1 MDKVALIVGIAGQDG
16 SLLAK
21 YLLSKNY
28 RVIGTTT
35 SNRKQ
40 NLIKLGIYYKIKL
53 INKKNYD
60 ENFFKR
66 IFLDYNINELYNLSG
81 QSSVAKSEK
90 LINETIDSNIRP
102 LVDIL
107 EVIRKN
113 SYKIKIINA
122 VSSEMFGNTYERIS
136 EKSKINPLSF
146 YGLAKSIAYEI
157 AKSYREQ
164 FQINISNLILFNHE
178 SNLRPNNFVIKKIVS
193 ESKKITKNKNLKIK
207 IGNINISRDW
217 GWAPEYVEVMYKIA
231 NSKFN
236 EDFVVA
242 TGKNFKLIEIIK
254 KIFSIQNLKIK
265 NNLKISKSLFRR
277 NEILKNRANINKIKR
292 KLNWKS
298 KFKIEKI
305 LLRLINEK

>member
-90 LINETIDSNIRP
+90 LINETIDSNILP

-207 IGNINISRDW
+207 VGNINISRDW

-305 LLRLINEK
+305 LLKLINEK

>member
-1 MDKVALIVGIAGQDG
+1 MNKVALIVGIAGQDG

-90 LINETIDSNIRP
+90 LINETIDSNIQP

-107 EVIRKN
+107 EVVRKN

-207 IGNINISRDW
+207 VGNINISRDW

-242 TGKNFKLIEIIK
+242 TGKNFKLIEIIR

-265 NNLKISKSLFRR
+265 NNLKISKSLFRK
-277 NEILKNRANINKIKR
+277 NEILKTRANINKIKR

>member
-66 IFLDYNINELYNLSG
+66 IFLNYNINELYNLSG

-90 LINETIDSNIRP
+90 LINETIDSNILP

-207 IGNINISRDW
+207 IGNINVSRDW
-217 GWAPEYVEVMYKIA
+217 GWASEYVEVMYKIA

-265 NNLKISKSLFRR
+265 NNLKISKSLFRK
-277 NEILKNRANINKIKR
+277 NEILKTRANINKIKR

-305 LLRLINEK
+305 LLKLINEK

>member
-1 MDKVALIVGIAGQDG
+1 MNKVALIVGIAGQDG

-277 NEILKNRANINKIKR
+277 NEILKNRANINKMKR
-292 KLNWKS
+292 KLNWKP

>member
-1 MDKVALIVGIAGQDG
+1 MNKVALIVGIAGQDG

-207 IGNINISRDW
+207 IENINISRDW

>member
-1 MDKVALIVGIAGQDG
+1 MNKAALIVGIAGQDG

-90 LINETIDSNIRP
+90 LINETIDSNILP

-207 IGNINISRDW
+207 VGNINISRDW

-242 TGKNFKLIEIIK
+242 TGKNFKLIKIIK

-265 NNLKISKSLFRR
+265 NNLKISKSLFRK
-277 NEILKNRANINKIKR
+277 NEILKTRANINKIKR

>member
-90 LINETIDSNIRP
+90 LINETIDSNILP

-146 YGLAKSIAYEI
+146 YWLAKSIAYEI

-207 IGNINISRDW
+207 VGNINISRDW

-242 TGKNFKLIEIIK
+242 TGKNFKLIKIIK
-254 KIFSIQNLKIK
+254 KIYSIQNLKIK

-277 NEILKNRANINKIKR
+277 NEILKNRANINKINR

-305 LLRLINEK
+305 LLRLINEE

>member
-90 LINETIDSNIRP
+90 LINETIDSNILP

-207 IGNINISRDW
+207 VGNINISRDW

-265 NNLKISKSLFRR
+265 NNLKISKSLFRK
-277 NEILKNRANINKIKR
+277 NEILKTRANINKIKR

>member
-1 MDKVALIVGIAGQDG
+1 MNKVALIVGIAGQDG

-90 LINETIDSNIRP
+90 LINETIDSNILP

-207 IGNINISRDW
+207 VGNINISRDW

-242 TGKNFKLIEIIK
+242 TGKNFKLIEIIR

-265 NNLKISKSLFRR
+265 NNLKISKSLFRK
-277 NEILKNRANINKIKR
+277 NEILKTRANINKIKR

>member
-207 IGNINISRDW
+207 VGNINISRDW

>member
-1 MDKVALIVGIAGQDG
+1 MNKVALIVGIAGQDG

-66 IFLDYNINELYNLSG
+66 IFLHYNINELYNLSG

-217 GWAPEYVEVMYKIA
+217 GWASEYVEVMYKIA

-277 NEILKNRANINKIKR
+277 NEILKTRANINKIKR

>member
-90 LINETIDSNIRP
+90 LINETIDSNIQP

-217 GWAPEYVEVMYKIA
+217 GWASEYVEVMYKIA

>member
-1 MDKVALIVGIAGQDG
+1 MNKAALIVGIAGQDG

-217 GWAPEYVEVMYKIA
+217 GWASEYVEVMYKIA

-305 LLRLINEK
+305 LLKLINEK

>member
-178 SNLRPNNFVIKKIVS
+178 SNLQPNNFVIKKIVS

-217 GWAPEYVEVMYKIA
+217 GWASEYVQVMYKIA

>member
-1 MDKVALIVGIAGQDG
+1 MNKVALIVGIAGQDG

-90 LINETIDSNIRP
+90 LINETIDSNILP

>member
-90 LINETIDSNIRP
+90 LINETIDSNILP

-207 IGNINISRDW
+207 VGNINISRDW

-265 NNLKISKSLFRR
+265 NNLKISKSLFRK
-277 NEILKNRANINKIKR
+277 NEILKTRANINKIKR

-305 LLRLINEK
+305 LLKLINEK

>member
-207 IGNINISRDW
+207 VGNINISRDW

-305 LLRLINEK
+305 LLKLINEK

>member
-136 EKSKINPLSF
+136 EKSKIDEAATKAESQADD
-146 YGLAKSIAYEI
+146 AK
-157 AKSYREQ
+157 
-164 FQINISNLILFNHE
+164 
-178 SNLRPNNFVIKKIVS
+178 
-193 ESKKITKNKNLKIK
+193 
-207 IGNINISRDW
+207 D
-217 GWAPEYVEVMYKIA
+217 
-231 NSKFN
+231 
-236 EDFVVA
+236 
-242 TGKNFKLIEIIK
+242 GKN
-254 KIFSIQNLKIK
+254 
-265 NNLKISKSLFRR
+265 
-277 NEILKNRANINKIKR
+277 ACPPT
-292 KLNWKS
+292 
-298 KFKIEKI
+298 
-305 LLRLINEK
+305 

>member
-1 MDKVALIVGIAGQDG
+1 MEKVALIVGIAGQDG

-90 LINETIDSNIRP
+90 LINETIDSNILP

-207 IGNINISRDW
+207 VGNINISRDW

-305 LLRLINEK
+305 LLKLINEK

>member
-66 IFLDYNINELYNLSG
+66 IFLNYNINELYNLSG

-90 LINETIDSNIRP
+90 LINETIDSNILP

-207 IGNINISRDW
+207 VGNINISRDW

-265 NNLKISKSLFRR
+265 NNLKISKSLFRK
-277 NEILKNRANINKIKR
+277 NEILKTRANINKIKR

>member
-1 MDKVALIVGIAGQDG
+1 M
-16 SLLAK
+16 
-21 YLLSKNY
+21 
-28 RVIGTTT
+28 
-35 SNRKQ
+35 
-40 NLIKLGIYYKIKL
+40 
-53 INKKNYD
+53 
-60 ENFFKR
+60 
-66 IFLDYNINELYNLSG
+66 
-81 QSSVAKSEK
+81 
-90 LINETIDSNIRP
+90 
-102 LVDIL
+102 
-107 EVIRKN
+107 
-113 SYKIKIINA
+113 
-122 VSSEMFGNTYERIS
+122 
-136 EKSKINPLSF
+136 
-146 YGLAKSIAYEI
+146 
-157 AKSYREQ
+157 
-164 FQINISNLILFNHE
+164 
-178 SNLRPNNFVIKKIVS
+178 IKKIVS

>member
-1 MDKVALIVGIAGQDG
+1 MNKVALIVGIAGQDG

-66 IFLDYNINELYNLSG
+66 VFLDYNINELYNLSG